1 MNNTIKAI
9 FMLTILFGAAIIAV
23 ITDNS
28 GWLLMWFFL
37 ILTTVLENDKD
48 NWTDFD

>member
-1 MNNTIKAI
+1 MTKAI
-9 FMLTILFGAAIIAV
+9 FMLTILFGAASIAV
-23 ITDNS
+23 LTKNN